1 MRMWMVNPVYMC
13 DRHLLGGEHVEIHM
27 LVSSIGMGR
36 NIGGFLERKLVDPSS
51 ALRRHEEIVG
61 GEMLK
66 RGGFRHTSPLEG
78 GVERIQ
84 HLLVSNPL
92 DAEANLTELLS
103 RCQRCRQRYREVRS
117 LCPPSGQAHRP

>member
-1 MRMWMVNPVYMC
+1 MWMVNPVYMC
-13 DRHLLGGEHVEIHM
+13 DRHLLGEHVEIHM

-61 GEMLK
+61 EMLK
-66 RGGFRHTSPLEG
+66 RGFRHTSPLR

-117 LCPPSGQAHRP
+117 LCPSGQAHRP